1 VRQAPAASGSGR
13 GTRALVPGSTK
24 FVAAH
29 GEARRKLC
37 LGSPCE
43 KKSYTEVTFEVSES
57 MFEGTFIMLSVGTF
71 IMLLVRLMA
80 YHDIG
85 YFYLASYDGMS
96 RVGLI

>member
-1 VRQAPAASGSGR
+1 
-13 GTRALVPGSTK
+13 
-24 FVAAH
+24 
-29 GEARRKLC
+29 
-37 LGSPCE
+37 
-43 KKSYTEVTFEVSES
+43 
-57 MFEGTFIMLSVGTF
+57 MFEGTFIMLSVGAF

>member
-1 VRQAPAASGSGR
+1 MRQAPAASGSGR

-29 GEARRKLC
+29 GKARRKLC

-43 KKSYTEVTFEVSES
+43 KKSYREVTFEVSLCLRVHS
-57 MFEGTFIMLSVGTF
+57 LCYLFVGTF